1 MKRNVMIL
9 LTVAWLGCHLLGA
22 QTEFFQ
28 ADAKQAALASRGQ
41 VTIAGKS
48 TPYLI
53 RHLPVSSFPQLPEAV
68 QQLLNQRGCLI
79 PQTYEAHHP
88 ENVIHARLERPES
101 SDWAVLC
108 SVQGRVTLLVFFGSE
123 LAQPFELASA
133 PELER
138 LQAHGPDGT
147 LGFNWA
153 IDPASPEKIHESQSG
168 MEHRPALVD
177 HDAVADS
184 IVDHRTIYHFYAKR
198 AWTLLDVPN

>member
-1 MKRNVMIL
+1 MKRKALIL
-9 LTVAWLGCHLLGA
+9 LSVVSMGWSLLRA
-22 QTEFFQ
+22 QTESVPPET
-28 ADAKQAALASRGQ
+28 KQAPMASSGQ
-41 VTIAGKS
+41 VVIDGKS
-48 TPYLI
+48 NRYLV
-53 RHLPVSSFPQLPEAV
+53 RRLPVSSFPELPTAV
-68 QQLLNQRGCLI
+68 QDLLNRRGCMI

-108 SVQGRVTLLVFFGSE
+108 SVRGMVTLLVFFGSGP
-123 LAQPFELASA
+123 AQPFELASA

-138 LQAHGPDGT
+138 LQAHGSDGM

-153 IDPASPEKIHESQSG
+153 IDPGSPEKIHESQSG
-168 MEHRPALVD
+168 MERRPAVVD

-184 IVDHRTIYHFYAKR
+184 VVDHSTIYHFYAKH